1 MEKQNSVNP
10 YLPTNIKLDNSQSMS
25 FTNGDIVAVFDA
37 TRMICLDAYIW
48 NSSDTNKVLKCS
60 QDTSS
65 GSNDGITTGVLYFQV
80 WRTGTE
86 IIEPLY
92 VTGFNKLDSTS
103 AVIDTNN
110 SSGIRRIDGG
120 ATEATYANVML
131 AVADKKYRI
140 YYQGVYSETVTNVST
155 YSIGSN
161 SADDYDVTYYVDESS
176 TSYSGTY
183 SVNYESN
190 TWVTS
195 SGNYVRSSITS
206 GVTSVPTHV
215 TASDP
220 NLSLGTDYQQQF
232 TFPAGNWNLISFNTV
247 DSTKTT
253 VHNLFKSISGNY
265 TKIIIFDQKYDDFI
279 YTKSTDSWSR
289 EDEDVH
295 FDSGYYVK
303 VLGADGFSCY

>member
-1 MEKQNSVNP
+1 MNIPDHFIPSWRTNSVNP

-65 GSNDGITTGVLYFQV
+65 GSNDGITSGVLYFQV
-80 WRTGTE
+80 WRTGTQ

-103 AVIDTNN
+103 AIIDTNN

-155 YSIGSN
+155 YNIGSN

-176 TSYSGTY
+176 TSYSGSY
-183 SVNYESN
+183 SVSYESN
-190 TWVTS
+190 TWVAS
-195 SGNYVRSSITS
+195 SGNYVRSSIT
-206 GVTSVPTHV
+206 
-215 TASDP
+215 
-220 NLSLGTDYQQQF
+220 
-232 TFPAGNWNLISFNTV
+232 
-247 DSTKTT
+247 
-253 VHNLFKSISGNY
+253 
-265 TKIIIFDQKYDDFI
+265 
-279 YTKSTDSWSR
+279 
-289 EDEDVH
+289 
-295 FDSGYYVK
+295 
-303 VLGADGFSCY
+303 